1 MPSTS
6 TARPRQSTSA
16 VLLTAWMTLSA
27 IAASRRPTDGL
38 LTQFTAVVRHRIA
51 TLRSSRDSGLTTVE
65 VAIITAVLLGLATAL
80 VAAITLVVSRN
91 TAKIR

>member
-1 MPSTS
+1 
-6 TARPRQSTSA
+6 
-16 VLLTAWMTLSA
+16 VLLTAWITLSA
-27 IAASRRPTDGL
+27 MVTARRPTDGL
-38 LTQFTAVVRHRIA
+38 PAQFTAVVRHRIA
-51 TLRSSRDSGLTTVE
+51 TLRSNRDSGLTTVE